1 MFLYDLTDR
10 QKEAFLI
17 VGIQFIHIDGVVT
30 IDEKKLFELMRRE
43 ASVEIP
49 PGAREFNRL
58 ELIEA
63 FDTDESKIILLLELL
78 HLGYIDGEFSPPEH
92 EFLLEFADKLGF
104 TEDQLT
110 TYAHWVLGNIAW
122 QQQAVKFWEN
132 GSQDQ

>member
-1 MFLYDLTDR
+1 MFISDLSDS

-17 VGIQFIHIDGVVT
+17 VGIQFIHCDGEVT

-49 PGAREFNRL
+49 PRAEEFNKL

-63 FDTDESKIILLLELL
+63 FDTDQSRIILLLELL
-78 HLGYIDGEFSPPEH
+78 HLGYIDGEFSKPEH
-92 EFLLEFADKLGF
+92 DFLLEFADKLGF

-122 QQQAVKFWEN
+122 HQEAAKFWAN
-132 GSQDQ
+132 GS